1 MKVSIT
7 FPDGK
12 TKVFTVK
19 LRRGMTIED
28 IADEVAREMLRE
40 YRDRHTV
47 KDPARYVEGVKRWLI
62 PQLYSALLERYGG
75 IMGGEEA

>member
-28 IADEVAREMLRE
+28 IAEEVAEEMLRE
-40 YRDRHTV
+40 YRERHTI
-47 KDPARYVEGVKRWLI
+47 KDPAKYVEGVKRWLI

-75 IMGGEEA
+75 VVSGSEA